1 MALFDDIK
9 KMAKKELDK
18 QLKDPDN
25 KKAGDLF
32 KKEFKKKTKKEFKKT
47 IKF

>member
-1 MALFDDIK
+1 
-9 KMAKKELDK
+9 MAKKEPDK
-18 QLKDPDN
+18 QLKDPDD
-25 KKAGDLF
+25 KKNAGDLF